1 MMGECWQAR
10 RLLLVLFVV
19 LALSVQASPFDGRAD
34 GWDDDS
40 GTSKMTAAFEVDG
53 EVRHDWGQSNLRE
66 WDGAVIAPGIAIM
79 HVVPHS

>member
-40 GTSKMTAAFEVDG
+40 GTSKVTAAFEVCPRRPG
-53 EVRHDWGQSNLRE
+53 SRHQP
-66 WDGAVIAPGIAIM
+66 PGTTPM
-79 HVVPHS
+79 